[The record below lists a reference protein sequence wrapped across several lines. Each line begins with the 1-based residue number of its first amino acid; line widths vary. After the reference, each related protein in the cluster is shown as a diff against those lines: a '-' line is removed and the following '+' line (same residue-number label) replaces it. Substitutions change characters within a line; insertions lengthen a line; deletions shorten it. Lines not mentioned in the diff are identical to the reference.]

1 MTQQMNNNEK
11 RLKLFR
17 HAEVAEP
24 RFLGEGAWHEAWKV
38 VKDGCER
45 VLRIP
50 KEVAYGK
57 RVAFDSNALTA
68 EYAATKLYYQSV
80 NQAVPGAVPDFY
92 EFYVSPDF
100 TYTLESF
107 GGDSLSLHTMTIEQA
122 AHIGVQVGEIYRK
135 TDQIEHGVEGLGY
148 LIWTEEKKLHGSLSG
163 DLHTFVREESDEQL
177 ADYKV
182 LCEAYPEIQDD
193 VVAQMLH
200 AATELRN
207 KQVSVPS
214 LVNQD
219 ASPENILVKGNR
231 VCLIDPYPIVYAPRG
246 MAGNFMNLYENYF
259 LALSQTE
266 RYRKHRFDTCE
277 EQLKAIA
284 TGFLEGYCDGDESI
298 IREVRGEQLL
308 QLLETVYLHH
318 QLLSQE
324 ELMRED
330 IIRYGDKLA
339 ITTRLFELN
348 DSLKQLARTCLTERW
363 SL

>member
-1 MTQQMNNNEK
+1 MIQQTNNEK
-11 RLKLFR
+11 RLKVFR
-17 HAEVAEP
+17 HAGVTDP
-24 RFLGEGAWHEAWKV
+24 NFLGEGAWHEAWKV
-38 VKDGCER
+38 VKDGYER

-57 RVAFDSNALTA
+57 RVTFDYNALTA

-80 NQAVPGAVPDFY
+80 NQAVPGAAPDFY

-107 GGDSLSLHTMTIEQA
+107 GGEPLSLHTMTIEQA
-122 AHIGVQVGEIYRK
+122 IDIGVQVGAIYRR

-163 DLHTFVREESDEQL
+163 DLHTFVREEGDEHL

-193 VVAQMLH
+193 VVEHMLQV
-200 AATELRN
+200 ATESRN
-207 KQVSVPS
+207 ERVSVPS

-219 ASPENILVKGNR
+219 ASPENILLKGDC

-246 MAGNFMNLYENYF
+246 MAGNFMNLYESYF
-259 LALSQTE
+259 VALSQTE
-266 RYRKHRFDTCE
+266 RYRKHRFDVYE
-277 EQLKAIA
+277 DQLKGIA
-284 TGFLEGYCDGDESI
+284 TGFLKGYSGGDKSV

-318 QLLSQE
+318 QLLQQE
-324 ELMRED
+324 ELARED
-330 IIRYGDKLA
+330 IIRYGDKPA
-339 ITTRLFELN
+339 ITTRLFELSH
-348 DSLKQLARTCLTERW
+348 SLKQFARTCLIER
-363 SL
+363 